1 MRGRST
7 LAIVS
12 TFLFVPGFIPLKS
25 VQAESREDAI
35 KEQAAA
41 VSEEK
46 TEIAKEEAEIAK
58 AAAELEEKKSVLAEK
73 KATLAKKE
81 SDIDKEVAGQTN
93 QLEQELA
100 ELKAKETER
109 GLVYTL
115 GDVLFEFNDTE
126 LKAEALRNL
135 YPLVTFLKEH
145 PKRDLFIEGHT
156 DGIGSE
162 AYNLQLSEQRA
173 VAVGAFLVSNGI
185 APERITAYGSGKAYP
200 VASNATEAGREQNRR
215 VEVVI
220 LHEGERVADR
230 MN

>member
-1 MRGRST
+1 MRVRNT

-12 TFLFVPGFIPLKS
+12 TFLFVSGLPLLERA
-25 VQAESREDAI
+25 QAESQADAI
-35 KEQAAA
+35 IERAAA
-41 VSEEK
+41 VAEEK
-46 TEIAKEEAEIAK
+46 AEIAKEEAEIAK
-58 AAAELEEKKSVLAEK
+58 AAVELEEKKSALAEK
-73 KATLAKKE
+73 KAALAKKE
-81 SDIDKEVAGQTN
+81 SDINTKVAVQAN

-100 ELKAKETER
+100 ELKAQETER

-115 GDVLFEFNDTE
+115 DDVLFEFNEVE
-126 LKAEALRNL
+126 LKAEALRKL

-162 AYNLQLSEQRA
+162 AYNLQLSQQRA
-173 VAVGAFLVSNGI
+173 VAVGEFLVSNDI
-185 APERITAYGSGKAYP
+185 APERITVYGSGKEHP
-200 VASNATEAGREQNRR
+200 VASNATQAGREQNRR

-220 LHEGERVADR
+220 LREGERVAES

>member
-1 MRGRST
+1 MRVRNT

-12 TFLFVPGFIPLKS
+12 TLLFASGFPLLERA
-25 VQAESREDAI
+25 QAESQAEAI
-35 KEQAAA
+35 KERTAA
-41 VSEEK
+41 VAEEK
-46 TEIAKEEAEIAK
+46 AEIAREEVEITK
-58 AAAELEEKKSVLAEK
+58 TAAELEEKKSALAER
-73 KATLAKKE
+73 KAALAKKE
-81 SDIDKEVAGQTN
+81 SDMNKEVAAQAN

-115 GDVLFEFNDTE
+115 GDVLFEFNDVE
-126 LKAEALRNL
+126 LKAEALRKL

-162 AYNLQLSEQRA
+162 AYNLQLSQQRA
-173 VAVGAFLVSNGI
+173 VAVGEFLVSNGI
-185 APERITAYGSGKAYP
+185 TPERITVYGSGKAYP
-200 VASNATEAGREQNRR
+200 VASNATQAGREQNRR

-220 LHEGERVADR
+220 LREGEQVAES